1 MRPETHFTQQRCA
14 MTKSLY
20 LINPNADFSGYYTA
34 EAYAANGLTPA
45 VLTADLAI
53 TTVAA
58 MAPSDFHIKLCEE
71 YVTPVE
77 FESDADYIGIT
88 GKVTQWG
95 RMRSIAAEFRRRG
108 KVVIFGGP
116 FASLSPEVVQPY
128 CDILIR
134 GEMEEIAPDF
144 FSDLRSGKWKGEYVG
159 NKPDLSFSPVPRWDL
174 YPNDRAILGALQT
187 SRGCPFECEFCD
199 VIQYAGRKQ
208 RHKPP
213 AQVLKELDELSRHR
227 YRNVFL
233 ADDNFTV
240 YRQRARELLEALAHW
255 NSRTERGRFDFVT
268 QVSIDVAKDEDMLR
282 LCGEAGVR
290 HFFIGIETPN
300 QESLKET
307 KKRQNMK
314 INLVDQV
321 DTIVEHGIAA
331 MAGMIVGFD
340 NDGADIF
347 QRQYEFAM
355 ATPIPIFSLGALV
368 APAATP
374 LHARMK
380 AAGRLQSDGDVA
392 AVPWSTNIVPTQMT
406 QPELLGGLQWL
417 CNKLYDPA
425 AFGERIIRFMQLH
438 GKRSGLP
445 QQNSKTRPVLRPIE
459 RDGHQLV
466 TKIKQLGPRENAMW
480 SRINAQILKRPE
492 LASTVLKFLSQYMQ
506 IRHMYERGQF
516 WEPLLVQELKPVG
529 EAIRGGQSRKTIPIV
544 SRTASALA

>member
-1 MRPETHFTQQRCA
+1 M
-14 MTKSLY
+14 KSLY

-34 EAYAANGLTPA
+34 EVYAASGLVPA

-58 MAPSDFHIKLCEE
+58 MAPPDFHIRLCEE
-71 YVTPVE
+71 YVTPVD
-77 FESDADYIGIT
+77 FDTDADYIGIT
-88 GKVTQWG
+88 GKITQWG
-95 RMRSIAAEFRRRG
+95 RMRSIATEFRRRG

-116 FASLSPEVVQPY
+116 YASLSPEVVQPY

-134 GEMEEIAPDF
+134 GEMEEIAADF
-144 FSDLRSGKWKGEYVG
+144 FADLRSGRWKSEYVG
-159 NKPDLSFSPVPRWDL
+159 DKPDLASSPVPRWDL

-213 AQVLKELDELSRHR
+213 GQVLKELDELSKHR

-240 YRQRARELLEALAHW
+240 YRQRARELLDALAHW
-255 NSRTERGRFDFVT
+255 NSRTECGRFDFVT
-268 QVSIDVAKDEDMLR
+268 QVSIDVARDEDMLR

-300 QESLKET
+300 QESLLEM

-314 INLVDQV
+314 VNLVDQV
-321 DTIVEHGIAA
+321 NTIVEHGIAA

-340 NDGADIF
+340 HDGHDIF

-380 AAGRLQSDGDVA
+380 KAGRLEESDGVVA
-392 AVPWSTNIVPTQMT
+392 AVPWSTNILPTQMT
-406 QPELLGGLQWL
+406 QAELLGGLQWL

-425 AFGERIIRFMQLH
+425 AFGERVIRFMQTY
-438 GKRSGLP
+438 GKRSALRSH
-445 QQNSKTRPVLRPIE
+445 NTKTRPVLRPIE
-459 RDGHQLV
+459 RDGHQLIM
-466 TKIKQLGPRENAMW
+466 KLKQLGPRENEMW

-506 IRHMYERGQF
+506 IRHMYEHGQF
-516 WEPLLVQELKPVG
+516 WEPLLTQQPKPLEEMVKT
-529 EAIRGGQSRKTIPIV
+529 RKTIPII
-544 SRTASALA
+544 SRPAATQAAVAF